1 MLLSIEDDWCHVQY
15 GSYVGYCAAAYM
27 SYTKPHEYEPDDTPL
42 YDPTLTDVNG
52 QGWTAL
58 VNTKSGDAL
67 SIYKWCSAE
76 APRYTTVPNSKTV
89 TVFSKGN
96 TWCLISYGG
105 IAGYCLTR
113 DLILIA
119 P

>member
-1 MLLSIEDDWCHVQY
+1 
-15 GSYVGYCAAAYM
+15 M
-27 SYTKPHEYEPDDTPL
+27 SYTKPHESEPDDTPL

-67 SIYKWCSAE
+67 PVYKWCSAE
-76 APRYTTVPNSKTV
+76 APRYPTVPNSKTV